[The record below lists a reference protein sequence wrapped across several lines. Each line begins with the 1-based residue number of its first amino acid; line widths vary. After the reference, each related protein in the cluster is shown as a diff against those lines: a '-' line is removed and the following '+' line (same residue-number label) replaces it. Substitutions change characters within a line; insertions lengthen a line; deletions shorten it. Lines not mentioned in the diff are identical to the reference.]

1 MIADEAHA
9 LGDVL
14 ESVDNAG
21 GDVRDVDLGRQ
32 LEPAQS
38 ALDAASL
45 LSGTR
50 PTETVATLKVVLDTD
65 SGEVTDEDVE
75 RDLSD
80 ATGIEIDDSIETND
94 GGDEAIAHDLIE
106 TMMERALAV
115 DGDPSEDRPRSFEH
129 AIRLLVP
136 SEYSGHINEAYEQA
150 MGNSEAANDGG
161 ESA

>member
-1 MIADEAHA
+1 MNADEAHA

-14 ESVDNAG
+14 ESIDNAG

-38 ALDAASL
+38 ALAASL

-50 PTETVATLKVVLDTD
+50 ATETVATLKVVLDTD

-75 RDLSD
+75 RNLSD
-80 ATGIEIDDSIETND
+80 ATGIEIDDSVETND
-94 GGDEAIAHDLIE
+94 GSDEAVAHDLIE
-106 TMMERALAV
+106 TMMERAFAV

-136 SEYSGHINEAYEQA
+136 TEYSGHITEAYEQA
-150 MGNSEAANDGG
+150 MGDSEAENDGG
-161 ESA
+161 EPE